1 MLPQDQNSKWP
12 RDDVHPRVM
21 SDREY
26 RTWAEAKIQVLEADV
41 VKLRSAI
48 LDYFASALSIEAQF
62 RLEEVY
68 EETK

>member
-12 RDDVHPRVM
+12 RDDVHPQVM

-26 RTWAEAKIQVLEADV
+26 RIWADEKIQVLEADV